1 MRKTHIILTLIAI
14 PLIFTVLKVSGEERK
29 TIMVNTASI
38 SEVLTPSLD
47 AAEQI
52 FIKNESMPEVLPQSP
67 ISAPSGFSSS
77 CNSDLTTHL
86 GLAKFLNQST
96 KIFELNPDN
105 RWPIASI
112 IKLLTATIALENFD
126 SNKIVAINENMVSA
140 EGTAGEFKINESF
153 KIKDLIKAMLLVSSN
168 DAAEAIAQDFGRD
181 NFVKLM
187 NQKAKELNM
196 TDTFIY
202 DPSGLSS
209 RNQSTPND
217 IFKLVSY
224 IDNNHPEILKIT
236 RTKKDYIIEQ
246 NSGKNRALINI
257 NEFAGQANFIGGKTG
272 YTDEAQGNLVSVFD
286 KNGEILVIVVLG
298 SQDRFGETMKLLE
311 CAK

>member
-29 TIMVNTASI
+29 TIVVNTASI
-38 SEVLTPSLD
+38 SEVLTPSLNT
-47 AAEQI
+47 AEQI
-52 FIKNESMPEVLPQSP
+52 FIKNESMPEVLPQNP
-67 ISAPSGFSSS
+67 ISAPSGFSSF
-77 CNSDLTTHL
+77 CNSNLTTHL

-96 KIFELNPDN
+96 KVFELNPNN

-126 SNKIVAINENMVSA
+126 PSKIVAINEIMVST

-196 TDTFIY
+196 ADTFIY

-217 IFKLVSY
+217 IFNLVTY
-224 IDNNHPEILKIT
+224 IYNNHPEILKIT